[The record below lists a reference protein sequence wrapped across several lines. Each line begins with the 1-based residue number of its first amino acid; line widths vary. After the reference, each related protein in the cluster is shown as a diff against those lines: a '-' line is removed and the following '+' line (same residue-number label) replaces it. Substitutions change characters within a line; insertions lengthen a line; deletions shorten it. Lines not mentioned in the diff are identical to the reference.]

1 MTPLYIKISTFQSS
15 HYINVSMHPPGSGCK
30 SFGICEPHFGNHCP
44 GQSSN
49 ALVPMV
55 PNTEVY
61 QITLLSGQF
70 TSFHNMWHTRV
81 FIYEITYIKVSH
93 YVHYGCWRAF

>member
-1 MTPLYIKISTFQSS
+1 MD
-15 HYINVSMHPPGSGCK
+15 PPGTGRK
-30 SFGICEPHFGNHCP
+30 SFGICEAHFGNHCP

-49 ALVPMV
+49 VLVPMV

-70 TSFHNMWHTRV
+70 TSFCNTGHTLV
-81 FIYEITYIKVSH
+81 FIYKVNYIKVSWMCIMDAGLRFNKL
-93 YVHYGCWRAF
+93 Y